1 MTTLAVPERSTH
13 TAAATVAYAGALVYV
28 VLLAVLHA
36 VQPHMIHEATISKYA
51 LGRDGWLLQA
61 AFIAAGLAYVG
72 LARLTSGRVALVLW
86 LIAAAFVVMGAFRID
101 AVGPNRIASV
111 HGALHTISFFVVVLL
126 VHPLMFVVRRRFHV
140 AALRVL
146 PSVAPV
152 LVVAGLVVPG
162 IAGALLFRAWTLALV
177 AWVVLA
183 AYELDRPARSLL
195 CS

>member
-152 LVVAGLVVPG
+152 LVVAGFVVPG

>member
-1 MTTLAVPERSTH
+1 MTTLAVPERSTR